1 VTSSTARRVTGW
13 DDIDYSVP
21 LPDSFVLPETHW
33 PSLHT
38 AELTPRQRIAANQLA
53 ASFSCEMFIH
63 CERYVISYM
72 REHRVRVRQVV
83 TDGALDRFIFEEE
96 LHIAAFYR
104 LLNRLRPDTYPSA
117 TSVLLKW
124 SWLDRLVLKVAPAVS
139 LFLIAALFEEMSLY
153 VHEVMD
159 EQPAQAY
166 APIRAVMAQH
176 AVDEQGHIKL
186 DDHVL
191 LKLTDFFPRWLY
203 ALQVWL
209 SLPLMLYVDGVLGRA
224 WRKLFTDFAAREQL
238 PASAAKALRARRP
251 SRSDVI
257 GIERFVAKLRGAPL
271 PGSRLLC
278 AALSLATK

>member
-1 VTSSTARRVTGW
+1 MSSPPARRVLGW

-21 LPDSFVLPETHW
+21 VPDSFVLPETHW
-33 PSLHT
+33 PGLR
-38 AELTPRQRIAANQLA
+38 AADLTPRQRVAANQLA

-63 CERYVISYM
+63 CERYVITYM
-72 REHRVRVRQVV
+72 RDHRPRVRQVV
-83 TDGALDRFIFEEE
+83 TDGALDRFIAEEE

-117 TSVLLKW
+117 TSVLLNFG
-124 SWLDRLVLKVAPAVS
+124 WLDRFVLKLAPAVS

-153 VHEVMD
+153 VHQVMD
-159 EQPAQAY
+159 EEPTQAY
-166 APIRAVMAQH
+166 PPIRAVMAQH
-176 AVDEQGHIKL
+176 ALDEQGHIKL

-191 LKLTDFFPRWLY
+191 LKLTGLFPRWLY

-224 WRKLFTDFAAREQL
+224 WRKLFTDFAAKEQL

-257 GIERFVAKLRGAPL
+257 GIERFVAKLKTAPL